1 MNDHSAADR
10 RSDNADTGALL
21 QEPPRLTRIRMPTG
35 PGRGLNKRSIVI
47 LAAGGGL
54 TLLLIFAST
63 LSPSPAAPA
72 KAEPIGAIR
81 PIGPQNAARRIRGPE
96 TYADLTE
103 EITLPPEEEALMTT
117 AASDDN
123 WMSLDETDWSSGN
136 DETRPASGG
145 QRHVIP
151 HRSQVDELAGGPTNK
166 DEPTQTSSPP
176 PPDLFFTL
184 RPPAP
189 PPLSALTP
197 APPTSTVRRLAAGT
211 IIQATLITSVHS
223 GLTGPVMAQVLTP
236 VLDSR
241 TADQVA
247 IPAGTRMIGEMRAA
261 ARFGERRLE
270 IIWTRLILPDA
281 SEVALDALGLDAAGR
296 AGLPART
303 DNHWSDLF
311 TAALLGTV
319 ISVGAAAADEAIR
332 EEVTLADGQIALR
345 GRSAG
350 GALAQ
355 GVSATASTASTRVLD
370 RSLGLAPTL
379 STETGARI
387 SIVVSRTLEF

>member
-1 MNDHSAADR
+1 MNDHPAADR
-10 RSDNADTGALL
+10 RSDDADPGASL
-21 QEPPRLTRIRMPTG
+21 QEPPRLTRIRMPTET
-35 PGRGLNKRSIVI
+35 GRGLNKRSIVI

-72 KAEPIGAIR
+72 KAEPIGAVR

-103 EITLPPEEEALMTT
+103 EIAPRPEEEALMTT
-117 AASDDN
+117 ADNGDD
-123 WMSLDETDWSSGN
+123 WTTFDETGWSSGN
-136 DETRPASGG
+136 DETRPPARGE
-145 QRHVIP
+145 RHVRAL
-151 HRSQVDELAGGPTNK
+151 RSQVDELAGGPTDK
-166 DEPTQTSSPP
+166 DETTQTASPP

-189 PPLSALTP
+189 PPLSVSSS
-197 APPTSTVRRLAAGT
+197 APPTSTLRRLAAGT
-211 IIQATLITSVHS
+211 VIQASLITSVHS
-223 GLTGPVMAQVLTP
+223 GPGGPVMAQVLTP

-319 ISVGAAAADEAIR
+319 ISVGAAATDEAVR
-332 EEVTLADGQIALR
+332 DEVTLADGQIALR

-379 STETGARI
+379 SAETGARI